1 MKVNVLLRAPSAV
14 LRLLRRDA
22 HWRQTSLTAAI
33 GSGIGLVNDVFSPI
47 AQFYALMFGAAATVF
62 ALSFL
67 RWRKQRQSGVSAP
80 RQQKRRA
87 KTAMASLIFAVSILP
102 FWMLNGANREEGG
115 TLAALVPQVQDAQ
128 QAILGEL
135 SIIRQTMEQV
145 RAEQQVQTEIL
156 QETAAEQE
164 RQGETLTDIAESAAR
179 QEEDIGALRA
189 SNERQEEDLGA
200 LRDSSE
206 RQEGS
211 LTGIEDLMSVS
222 VALERLAQA
231 TAERDGTDI
240 GQTEAVQALLAQ
252 GRRLQGRDFSGIALR
267 DLQAQGIDLSKS
279 PLHFTDL
286 SGANLKGAIL
296 TEAKMKFT
304 DLSGGAALDGANLT
318 NIESHF
324 LIAPDLDLQGADL
337 SSSQF
342 IGADFKGAN
351 FAGANLRNTRFLLS
365 DFEGANF
372 ENADLTGAIFLL
384 SRLTGA
390 TLKGAELSETML
402 DTSFVDDDALD
413 RDQLNGTCRRYIG
426 EARIDVYENI
436 GERFDDPSDRDG
448 YRYNWFSPNAYFL
461 TAEERRDSLFGWPYW
476 EPRLYH
482 SASSL
487 CESTFDDR
495 GLVSTYS
502 PLDFRLRLDRSYLG
516 QRDRRAFVRSHYAE
530 HYRRMLKT
538 NDSDQLFKGVMAPQ
552 RKWITTYKKA
562 LGRYRPARGTAFSV
576 HQREHVLAA
585 LWRADAYEPSTENL
599 GYLTDS
605 ALKEAPADSELA
617 ALWTPNSSGNTLIG
631 GTSDAFPF
639 YLAPTE
645 AAEAYRAHVVKTA
658 PAFRDISI
666 HLDIKRRS
674 RRGYQVNPETGRN
687 EQIFTMEI
695 EGYNLQAPEQSNQQ
709 VSFHDGSLWQNRGG
723 SNTGPFN
730 TLPES
735 VIDAMEGRGGLFT
748 SVRSGQLFIVLDDWR
763 SDEIAA
769 LPTTLTSE
777 QIRTL
782 RELSVNLDYRIGRT
796 LHRDPDNSL
805 LIVEG
810 KLTGSDI
817 VIGSDG
823 LPGQ

>member
-1 MKVNVLLRAPSAV
+1 PSAL

-22 HWRQTSLTAAI
+22 HWRQTSVTAAV

-47 AQFYALMFGAAATVF
+47 AQFYALLFGVAATAF
-62 ALSFL
+62 AFSYF
-67 RWRKQRQSGVSAP
+67 RWRQQRKSGVAAP
-80 RQQKRRA
+80 RLQKRRA

-102 FWMLNGANREEGG
+102 FWVLNGATRSEGG
-115 TLAALVPQVQDAQ
+115 TVASLVPQVQDAQ
-128 QAILGEL
+128 NAILNEL
-135 SIIRQTMEQV
+135 SILRTAIEDV
-145 RAEQQVQTEIL
+145 REAQDQQTEIL
-156 QETAAEQE
+156 EEAAAEQE
-164 RQGETLTDIAESAAR
+164 RQGETLDTIAESTQR
-179 QEEDIGALRA
+179 QEESLDDI
-189 SNERQEEDLGA
+189 RQIN
-200 LRDSSE
+200 E

-211 LTGIEDLMSVS
+211 LTDIEDLMSAS

-231 TAERDGTDI
+231 TAERDGSDI
-240 GQTEAVQALLAQ
+240 GQVEAVEALLAR
-252 GRRLQGRDFSGIALR
+252 GRRLEGRDFSGIALR
-267 DLQAQGIDLSKS
+267 DLKAEGFNLTKS

-286 SGANLKGAIL
+286 SGADLSGAIL
-296 TEAKMKFT
+296 TEAGMKFT
-304 DLSGGAALDGANLT
+304 DLSGGAQLDGADLT
-318 NIESHF
+318 GIESYF
-324 LIAPDLDLQGADL
+324 LIAPGVDLRGADL
-337 SSSQF
+337 SGSQF
-342 IGADFKGAN
+342 IGADLKGAN
-351 FAGANLRNTRFLLS
+351 LAGANLRNTRFLLT

-384 SRLTGA
+384 SRFTGA
-390 TLKGAELSETML
+390 TWKGAELSETML

-413 RDQLNGTCRRYIG
+413 RNQLNGTCRRYIG

-436 GERFDDPSDRDG
+436 GERFDDPSDSDG

-502 PLDFRLRLDRSYLG
+502 PLVFRLRLDRSYLG
-516 QRDRRAFVRSHYAE
+516 QRDRRAFARSHYAE

-538 NDSDQLFKGVMAPQ
+538 NDNDQLFNGGMAPQ
-552 RKWITTYKKA
+552 REWITKYKKA
-562 LGRYRPARGTAFSV
+562 LSRYRPARGTAFSV

-617 ALWTPNSSGNTLIG
+617 ALWTPNSRGNTLIG

-666 HLDIKRRS
+666 HLDIQRRS

-695 EGYNLQAPEQSNQQ
+695 EGYNLQDPEQSNQQ
-709 VSFHDGSLWQNRGG
+709 VSFYDGPLRQNRGG
-723 SNTGPFN
+723 SNTGPLRPPFN
-730 TLPES
+730 TLPER
-735 VIDAMEGRGGLFT
+735 VIDAMEGRGVLFT
-748 SVRSGQLFIVLDDWR
+748 SVRSGQLIVVLDDWR
-763 SDEIAA
+763 GDEIAA

-777 QIRTL
+777 QISTL
-782 RELSVNLDYRIGRT
+782 RELSVRLDYRIGHT
-796 LHRDPDNSL
+796 LHRDKEQSL

-823 LPGQ
+823 LPDQ